1 MTAVDTREGR
11 TRRFEWAALAGIWY
25 RELTLYKRYWMPS
38 TFAAVVEPV
47 LYLLAFGFGLGSLVG
62 VVGGYRYIDFLGTG
76 IVAMSVLFISA
87 FTALFATF
95 VRRTF
100 QHSYEAILA
109 SPVDVHEVVTAEA
122 SWIAVRAGVYGCAP
136 LVVAL
141 MFGLTPSWGMLA
153 VPFIG
158 VVTGMGFALWGIW
171 MSAIVPSINTM
182 DYVISGVITPLFLVA
197 GTFFPL
203 SQLPSWLHGVAVFN
217 PLYHCVELVR
227 HAATGWH
234 PLADLGHF
242 GALLVFCVLAWL
254 VAVFYMRRR
263 LID

>member
-1 MTAVDTREGR
+1 MTAVSAPEEPE
-11 TRRFEWAALAGIWY
+11 RRFEWAPLIGIWY
-25 RELTLYKRYWMPS
+25 RELTLYKRYWLPS
-38 TFAAVVEPV
+38 TFAAIVEPV

-62 VVGGYRYIDFLGTG
+62 AIGGYRYIDFLGTG
-76 IVAMSVLFISA
+76 IVAMSVLFVSA

-95 VRRTF
+95 VRRTY

-109 SPVDVHEVVTAEA
+109 APVDVHEVVTAEA

-136 LVVAL
+136 LIVAL
-141 MFGLTPSWGMLA
+141 LFGLRPSWGMLL

-158 VVTGMGFALWGIW
+158 VLTGLGFALWGIW
-171 MSAIVPSINTM
+171 MSSLVPNINTM
-182 DYVISGVITPLFLVA
+182 DYVITGVITPLFLVA

-203 SQLPSWLHGVAVFN
+203 NQLPAWLQHVAALN

-227 HAATGWH
+227 HAAVGWR
-234 PLADLGHF
+234 PMADLGHV
-242 GALLVFCVLAWL
+242 GALLLFAVLAWL
-254 VAVFYMRRR
+254 VAVFAMRRR